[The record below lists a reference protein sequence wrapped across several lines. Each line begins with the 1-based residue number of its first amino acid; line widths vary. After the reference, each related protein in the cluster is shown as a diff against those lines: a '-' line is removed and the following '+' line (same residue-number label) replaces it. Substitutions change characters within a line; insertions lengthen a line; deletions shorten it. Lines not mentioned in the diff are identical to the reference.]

1 MKSRILKVPAVIGLV
16 GLLVMTAGAG
26 RPAAKNE
33 AVTLAGT
40 VFGAFDYQQGA
51 WVGHVVL
58 RFGDGR
64 PQTATVVDRNTSF
77 DMKANGAFYGTETW
91 TVTMA
96 DGSGTFQILA
106 AFSAVPQT
114 APGLYTLHEVGNV
127 ANGTGKYA
135 TLTGHVAVHGPFLFP
150 DPEATPG
157 APLWISE
164 VHGVVTGLE

>member
-1 MKSRILKVPAVIGLV
+1 MS
-16 GLLVMTAGAG
+16 
-26 RPAAKNE
+26 
-33 AVTLAGT
+33 GT

-51 WVGHVVL
+51 WVGHVIL

-64 PQTATVVDRNTSF
+64 PQRATVVDRNTSF
-77 DMKANGAFYGTETW
+77 DMKENGAISGTETW

-106 AFSAVPQT
+106 AFSGVPQT
-114 APGLYTLHEVGNV
+114 APGLYTLHEAGNI

-150 DPEATPG
+150 DPEVTPG
-157 APLWISE
+157 APPWISE